1 MGGRVT
7 IIIIAVA
14 AVAIVAV
21 VVSSGGIDLGGGG
34 EPAERGSAGGGEAG
48 SEDDEAPGEEP
59 EKPEEPEEP
68 EEPEPAERELPENP
82 DDVRGSDPFA
92 LTRTVNFRRVL
103 AVLEARRRRVEGV
116 FDGLRLA
123 PGRIDTI
130 IIHPDDRR
138 TNIQV
143 RPDFRISFESTHDF
157 PTQAGFRET
166 GLSARMVD
174 VRAPARILRAIDR
187 IRRGSAARDVDY
199 LVIGRHII
207 DRGVDV
213 SAFMRIR
220 TPRPRA
226 FLKEPD
232 AELRAIG

>member
-1 MGGRVT
+1 VGGRLT

-21 VVSSGGIDLGGGG
+21 VVSSGGIHLGGGD

-48 SEDDEAPGEEP
+48 SEDDDAPGEEP
-59 EKPEEPEEP
+59 EKP

-92 LTRTVNFRRVL
+92 LTRTVNFRRGL

-116 FDGLRLA
+116 FDGLRVA

-143 RPDFRISFESTHDF
+143 RPDFRISFESTYDF

-166 GLSARMVD
+166 GLSARMID
-174 VRAPARILRAIDR
+174 VRAPARILRAIDG

-199 LVIGRHII
+199 VVIGRDII